1 MTNDKFNRCIKSY
14 VEEMKK
20 VGIIAHTGRVTIMA
34 IMNHIPKE
42 LLEVLTADQIGKTM
56 AAAQKG
62 YLAAK
67 GELMGLELVD
77 GPTLR
82 PMYGFLIRKRGPA
95 SLMERPVRLLLW
107 VGVR

>member
-1 MTNDKFNRCIKSY
+1 MNNDKFNRCIKSY

-20 VGIIAHTGRVTIMA
+20 VGVIAHTGRVTIMA
-34 IMNHIPKE
+34 IMNHIPKD

-77 GPTLR
+77 GDVLWIPG
-82 PMYGFLIRKRGPA
+82 PLIGRTQC
-95 SLMERPVRLLLW
+95 E
-107 VGVR
+107 GVMVPLSQLGTQVQH